1 MWASATPASVQPDAE
16 VYNEC
21 VQDELTARGMAKSDQ
36 SSCGSRLLAYCTYG
50 PKNPYTDIPSEA
62 ELRAMQPAQMLKKL
76 QDLKNLPQTVMYYG
90 PSSMEEVSKM
100 ISKYHKVNKSAQKN
114 LKYQLTD
121 VPVEGCAVDHVF

>member
-1 MWASATPASVQPDAE
+1 M
-16 VYNEC
+16 Y
-21 VQDELTARGMAKSDQ
+21 
-36 SSCGSRLLAYCTYG
+36 
-50 PKNPYTDIPSEA
+50 EA

-121 VPVEGCAVDHVF
+121 DDYYVQQNTPTTEVYLAPYQSKAVQLTMYSDNGEKYNKDLIPYHGWRRMRTTSRQKHVKTSRSMN